1 MGYVINRPETAAME
15 RLLAQNPDNA
25 VGTILRLAWLEGLTR
40 DEIVLLQWTQ
50 LRQEKEEIILPDR
63 TVPLFGDMAA
73 CLSARRERYFQTS
86 PYVVISE
93 KFQKPLKPESLSRLV
108 RQAMDSAGMSNVRL
122 SDLRHD
128 FIIRRLETDD
138 WAFVARISGISVT
151 TLQSTYAEYIRVRA
165 SAERLSDGDNEYR
178 VWQILQAEKDSV
190 EGLVISMR
198 WYMGLT
204 LREMVTLT
212 WDQVDFDGNVLHR
225 SAGDAELPQSVR
237 ERLLTEKGRR
247 GADEDPHILLTER
260 SRKPMEPS
268 YLSKRVRTMLI
279 RGGVEKMM
287 LRDFYSTSEK
297 DLDKLKIL
305 ALARSKNGLLRS
317 DVMEQLNLT
326 GPLAH
331 RRLREMTD
339 RHELVRVCSKYYLP
353 GTVVPPEEQESVIR
367 EYLVKHGQATM
378 DDLYYLLKLE
388 RRQCSRVLRK
398 LVQEGKLLEE
408 DGLFLLPRKA
418 AGGQEIA

>member
-1 MGYVINRPETAAME
+1 M
-15 RLLAQNPDNA
+15 
-25 VGTILRLAWLEGLTR
+25 
-40 DEIVLLQWTQ
+40 
-50 LRQEKEEIILPDR
+50 
-63 TVPLFGDMAA
+63 
-73 CLSARRERYFQTS
+73 
-86 PYVVISE
+86 
-93 KFQKPLKPESLSRLV
+93 
-108 RQAMDSAGMSNVRL
+108 
-122 SDLRHD
+122 
-128 FIIRRLETDD
+128 
-138 WAFVARISGISVT
+138 
-151 TLQSTYAEYIRVRA
+151 
-165 SAERLSDGDNEYR
+165 
-178 VWQILQAEKDSV
+178 
-190 EGLVISMR
+190 ISMR

-353 GTVVPPEEQESVIR
+353 GTVVPPEKQESVIR